1 MEAMNDRLHR
11 TRSLLKVMERSI
23 DDARRR
29 RLGIEAIVPVP
40 ASPGPARMKAT
51 RIERSD
57 ERRAG

>member
-1 MEAMNDRLHR
+1 MDAMNDRLHR

-23 DDARRR
+23 DEARRR
-29 RLGIEAIVPVP
+29 RLGIDSIAPVPV
-40 ASPGPARMKAT
+40 SPVPARMKAT